1 MPDMIKTTVIGG
13 GTGTYT
19 VLAGLKK
26 YSNLDLK
33 AIVNATDSGGS
44 TGRLRDEYGI
54 LPVGDIRQCM
64 VALAENGN
72 GNNVLRKL
80 LSYRFDKGELKGH
93 NFGNLL
99 ITAITESLGN
109 EDKAIKELSKVFNIK
124 GDIITI
130 SNDNIDLVAEYDNG
144 EVLVGESKIDQPDK
158 KHDLSSK
165 IINIKSQPKSS
176 ISERARTAILDS
188 HYIILGPGDLYT
200 STLCNFVVGGA
211 PESLQKSNAKLI
223 LVVSLMTRNG
233 QTNDLTAQGYLNE
246 VIKYT
251 GRIPNYVIV
260 NNTKFSPKVR
270 DLYKEKNSYPVVD
283 NLDPTLK
290 IKVIR
295 ENVASEKLIKQEDHD
310 PVKRSLVRHDSNKL
324 ARVLVNIMM
333 NS

>member
-1 MPDMIKTTVIGG
+1 MIKATVIGG

-19 VLAGLKK
+19 ILTGLKK

-72 GNNVLRKL
+72 GNNILRKL
-80 LSYRFDKGELKGH
+80 LSYRFDKGELEGH

-99 ITAITESLGN
+99 ITALTESLGS
-109 EDKAIKELSKVFNIK
+109 EEKAIKELSRVFNIK
-124 GDIITI
+124 GEIITI
-130 SNDNIDLVAEYDNG
+130 SNDDIDLVAEYDNE

-158 KHDLSSK
+158 KHDSGSK

-176 ISERARTAILDS
+176 ISERARKAILDS

-200 STLCNFVVGGA
+200 STLCNFVVGEA
-211 PESLQKSNAKLI
+211 PESLQKSKAKLI
-223 LVVSLMTRNG
+223 FVVSLMTRKG
-233 QTNDLTAQGYLNE
+233 QTNGLTAQGYLNE

-270 DLYKEKNSYPVVD
+270 DLYKEENAHPVVD
-283 NLDPTLK
+283 DLDPTLK
-290 IKVIR
+290 IQVIR
-295 ENVASEKLIKQEDHD
+295 DNVASEKLIKQEDHD
-310 PVKRSLVRHDSNKL
+310 PVKRSLVRHDSDKL

-333 NS
+333 NN